1 MSLTREQITSVLG
14 PIDDMLAAEVLA
26 TGASLEELEAAFAWI
41 NADEA
46 LVNDLR
52 PMPTGK
58 VAQLIEI
65 LSAPD
70 DEQ

>member
-14 PIDDMLAAEVLA
+14 PIDDVLAAEVLA